1 MTELRVL
8 LATYDDDPPIG
19 GQGRYVAGLRSALRR
34 RGVHVRTVSGHG
46 AAAIPFPR
54 LTGRAPLDL
63 SLALLRDPRPLYV
76 GAPDVIHAMGGPGGV
91 LLPRRLRV
99 PLVFTAHH
107 TYRQAHPLRSP
118 RRLLSRV
125 EARSYRHA
133 AAVIAVSPTTADA
146 VLRLGVAASRV
157 EVLPPGIEVE
167 RLYRGETERDPGLVL
182 FVGRLEPEKRPLDA
196 VAVMTRL
203 AGTLG
208 PGVRGLVIGRGAL
221 EPAVRA
227 AAAAAPPGTVEVR
240 GAVSDEELHAAYAA
254 ASVLVMPSRYEGL
267 GLVALEAMA
276 GGAAVVAYE
285 VSGLCDAVAG
295 RGILVPSGDREAMTA
310 VSAELLREPAHRAE
324 LVARAR
330 RSVIASHSWDAV
342 AARVEEVYQGLRSM

>member
-1 MTELRVL
+1 
-8 LATYDDDPPIG
+8 
-19 GQGRYVAGLRSALRR
+19 
-34 RGVHVRTVSGHG
+34 
-46 AAAIPFPR
+46 
-54 LTGRAPLDL
+54 
-63 SLALLRDPRPLYV
+63 
-76 GAPDVIHAMGGPGGV
+76 MGGPGGV

-99 PLVFTAHH
+99 PLVYTAHH

-125 EARSYRHA
+125 EGRSYRN
-133 AAVIAVSPTTADA
+133 AAVVLAVSPTTADA

-167 RLYRGETERDPGLVL
+167 RLDRGEAGRDPGLVL
-182 FVGRLEPEKRPLDA
+182 FVGRLEAEKRPLDA
-196 VAVMTRL
+196 LAVMTRL
-203 AGTLG
+203 SATLG

-221 EPAVRA
+221 EPAIRA

-240 GAVSDEELHAAYAA
+240 GAVSDDELHAAYAA

-276 GGAAVVAYE
+276 AGAAVVAYE

-295 RGILVPSGDREAMTA
+295 RGILVPSGDREAMTGA
-310 VSAELLREPAHRAE
+310 CAELLREPG
-324 LVARAR
+324 
-330 RSVIASHSWDAV
+330 ASAPSWSAGH
-342 AARVEEVYQGLRSM
+342 AAR